1 MKIICTKHEKRETM
15 LAIINGDY
23 CPLIRK
29 YDSCE
34 KADGDI
40 ACECC
45 LNEKIEWQIEDGEQ

>member
-15 LAIINGDY
+15 LAIIKGDY

-45 LNEKIEWQIEDGEQ
+45 LNDGIQGKKEGVS